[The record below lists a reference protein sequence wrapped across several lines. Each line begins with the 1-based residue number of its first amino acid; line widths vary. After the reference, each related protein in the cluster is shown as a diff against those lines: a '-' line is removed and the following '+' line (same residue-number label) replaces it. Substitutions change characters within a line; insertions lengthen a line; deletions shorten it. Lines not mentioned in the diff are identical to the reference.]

1 MNQAE
6 RAQAYLQDEF
16 FLDVVEKQRLLYIN
30 NIVNSSAEDVEVR
43 EMNYLKLRVLDEF
56 IASFQTIADDK
67 LVEKRR
73 FKIF

>member
-1 MNQAE
+1 LNQSE

-16 FLDVVEKQRLLYIN
+16 FLDVVEKQRSLYIS

-56 IASFQTIADDK
+56 IASIRSIADDK
-67 LVEKRR
+67 LVERKRWKV
-73 FKIF
+73 F

>member
-16 FLDVVEKQRLLYIN
+16 FLDVVEKQRQLYIS
-30 NIVNSSAEDVEVR
+30 NIVNSSAEDVEGR

-56 IASFQTIADDK
+56 IASIQSIADDK
-67 LVEKRR
+67 LVERRR
-73 FKIF
+73 FKVF

>member
-56 IASFQTIADDK
+56 IASIQSIADDK

-73 FKIF
+73 WKVF

>member
-1 MNQAE
+1 MSNAE
-6 RAQAYLQDEF
+6 RAQAYLNDEF
-16 FLDVVEKQRLLYIN
+16 FQGVVEKQRLLYIN
-30 NIVNSSAEDVEVR
+30 NIVNSSAEDVGGR

>member
-1 MNQAE
+1 LNNAE

-16 FLDVVEKQRLLYIN
+16 FLDVVEKQRSLYIS

-56 IASFQTIADDK
+56 IATIRSIADDK
-67 LVEKRR
+67 LVERKRWKV
-73 FKIF
+73 F

>member
-1 MNQAE
+1 MNNAE

-16 FLDVVEKQRLLYIN
+16 FLDVVEKQRQLYIS
-30 NIVNSSAEDVEVR
+30 NIVNSTQEDVEGR

-56 IASFQTIADDK
+56 IASFQSIADDK

>member
-1 MNQAE
+1 MNNAE
-6 RAQAYLQDEF
+6 RAQAYLNDEF
-16 FLDVVEKQRLLYIN
+16 FQGVVEKQRLLYIN

-56 IASFQTIADDK
+56 TASIQSIADDK

-73 FKIF
+73 WKVF

>member
-16 FLDVVEKQRLLYIN
+16 FLDVVEKQRQLYIS
-30 NIVNSSAEDVEVR
+30 NIVNSSAEDVEGR

-56 IASFQTIADDK
+56 IASIQTIADDK
-67 LVEKRR
+67 LIEKKRWKV
-73 FKIF
+73 F

>member
-1 MNQAE
+1 LNNAE

-16 FLDVVEKQRLLYIN
+16 FLDVVEKQRSLYIS

-56 IASFQTIADDK
+56 TASIRSIADDS
-67 LVEKRR
+67 LVERKRWKV
-73 FKIF
+73 F

>member
-1 MNQAE
+1 LNTAE

-16 FLDVVEKQRLLYIN
+16 FLDVVEKQRQLYIS

-56 IASFQTIADDK
+56 IASIQSIADDK
-67 LVEKRR
+67 LVERKRWKV
-73 FKIF
+73 F

>member
-16 FLDVVEKQRLLYIN
+16 FLDVVEKQRQLYIS
-30 NIVNSSAEDVEVR
+30 NIVNSNAEDVEGR

-56 IASFQTIADDK
+56 IASIRSIADDK
-67 LVEKRR
+67 LVEQKRWKV
-73 FKIF
+73 F

>member
-1 MNQAE
+1 MNNAE

-16 FLDVVEKQRLLYIN
+16 FLDVVEKQRQLYIS
-30 NIVNSSAEDVEVR
+30 NIVNSNAEDVEGR

-56 IASFQTIADDK
+56 IASIQSIADDK
-67 LVEKRR
+67 LVERRR

>member
-1 MNQAE
+1 MNNAE

-16 FLDVVEKQRLLYIN
+16 FLDVVEIQRQLYIS
-30 NIVNSSAEDVEVR
+30 NIVNSSAEDVEGR

-56 IASFQTIADDK
+56 IASIQTIADDK

-73 FKIF
+73 WKVF

>member
-1 MNQAE
+1 MNNAE

-16 FLDVVEKQRLLYIN
+16 FLDVVEKQRSLYIS

-56 IASFQTIADDK
+56 IASIRSIADDK
-67 LVEKRR
+67 LVERKRWKV
-73 FKIF
+73 F

>member
-1 MNQAE
+1 MNEAE

-16 FLDVVEKQRLLYIN
+16 FLGVVEKQRSLYIN
-30 NIVNSSAEDVEVR
+30 NIVNSTAEDVEGR

-56 IASFQTIADDK
+56 IASFQSIADDK

-73 FKIF
+73 WKVF

>member
-16 FLDVVEKQRLLYIN
+16 FLDVVEKQRQLYIS
-30 NIVNSSAEDVEVR
+30 NIVNSTAEDVEGR

-56 IASFQTIADDK
+56 IASIQSIADDK
-67 LVEKRR
+67 LVERRR
-73 FKIF
+73 FKVF